1 MLATVP
7 VFRISA
13 AAVVDTRVYSGVD
26 KTRIT
31 IQLDGPAQYQT
42 QLTSEPGLSISLLK
56 TGLGAIKKTTSIND
70 EMVKGMTLKEIAGSI
85 VDINISLKGDA
96 NFAVFPLESP
106 DRIVIDIMPVDIMPV
121 EATETAPLS
130 VEHTSGP
137 AAKDSSSADSDNSDV
152 GADPNPDAVENGLI
166 SSILPFQAKDYML
179 AQLILNVVLVIA
191 LIIMGIKLW
200 SIAKA
205 SKKNHKVLKKSQDF
219 ADIIGG
225 LQQQSMG
232 KNSTVGVLHSAA
244 AQLEA
249 PDRSLKRTKKKRRGA
264 RTASLQEQ
272 YRKVSELAQLG
283 LDRLAISQQSNVP
296 IGEVN
301 LILDLSKTRQQ
312 VGEIRG

>member
-1 MLATVP
+1 MLATIP

-13 AAVVDTRVYSGVD
+13 AMVVDARVYSGVD

-42 QLTSEPGLSISLLK
+42 QLTSEPGVSISLLK
-56 TGLGAIKKTTSIND
+56 TGLGAIRKTTRIND

-85 VDINISLKGDA
+85 VDVNVSLKGDA

-106 DRIVIDIMPVDIMPV
+106 DRIVIDIMPSDIMPV
-121 EATETAPLS
+121 EAAEIAPLS
-130 VEHTSGP
+130 VENTSGP
-137 AAKDSSSADSDNSDV
+137 ETKDSSSADSDNSDA
-152 GADPNPDAVENGLI
+152 GADPNPGAVEKGLI
-166 SSILPFQAKDYML
+166 SSVLPFQAKDYML

-191 LIIMGIKLW
+191 LIVMGIKLW

-205 SKKNHKVLKKSQDF
+205 TGKNYKVLKKSQDF

-225 LQQQSMG
+225 LQQQARG
-232 KNSTVGVLHSAA
+232 KNRTVGVLHSAA
-244 AQLEA
+244 AQLGT
-249 PDRSLKRTKKKRRGA
+249 PDRGSKRTKKKRRGA

-272 YRKVSELAQLG
+272 YRKVYELAQFG
-283 LDRLAISQQSNVP
+283 LDRFAISQQSNVP